1 MKIGECRVEIT
12 VYVLSNAKPM
22 QSAATAP
29 QQCEKRLPRKQGGT
43 HICYAKK
50 YAGKTPSIII
60 IPNLRRMGKS
70 EITEIVCFL
79 LCSMLVKICVKTL
92 DVVQY

>member
-1 MKIGECRVEIT
+1 
-12 VYVLSNAKPM
+12 M

-29 QQCEKRLPRKQGGT
+29 QQCRKRLPRQQGGT
-43 HICYAKK
+43 RIGYAKK

-60 IPNLRRMGKS
+60 IPNLRRAGKS

-79 LCSMLVKICVKTL
+79 KQGFYSKRRKPSSNLK
-92 DVVQY
+92 DVNPV

>member
-1 MKIGECRVEIT
+1 MEIT
-12 VYVLSNAKPM
+12 VYVLSNAKPV
-22 QSAATAP
+22 QSGVTAP
-29 QQCEKRLPRKQGGT
+29 QQCGKRLPRKQGGT
-43 HICYAKK
+43 RIGYAKK

-60 IPNLRRMGKS
+60 IPNLRRAGKS
-70 EITEIVCFL
+70 EITEIVRFL

>member
-1 MKIGECRVEIT
+1 MVPFPRKIHAICRDR
-12 VYVLSNAKPM
+12 AAAM
-22 QSAATAP
+22 QKTAAAATGRHSYWL
-29 QQCEKRLPRKQGGT
+29 CE
-43 HICYAKK
+43 K

-60 IPNLRRMGKS
+60 IPNLRRAGKS

-79 LCSMLVKICVKTL
+79 LCSMLVKIYVKTL

>member
-1 MKIGECRVEIT
+1 
-12 VYVLSNAKPM
+12 M

-29 QQCEKRLPRKQGGT
+29 QQCRKRLPRQQGGT
-43 HICYAKK
+43 RIGYAKK
-50 YAGKTPSIII
+50 YAGETPSIII
-60 IPNLRRMGKS
+60 IPNPRRDLRRAGKS